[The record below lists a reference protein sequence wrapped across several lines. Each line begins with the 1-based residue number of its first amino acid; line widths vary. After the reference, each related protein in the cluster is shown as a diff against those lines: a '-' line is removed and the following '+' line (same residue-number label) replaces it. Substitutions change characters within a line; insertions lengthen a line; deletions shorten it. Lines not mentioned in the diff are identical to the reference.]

1 MPLAKMEHDVQVT
14 VVAGK
19 KPGISVA
26 SNPHLS
32 PRKVRAALERAGVK
46 FIKGGVRLGGEKR
59 G

>member
-1 MPLAKMEHDVQVT
+1 MEHDVQVT